1 MPKTSAVPIANT
13 HVNEAPTPT
22 NDLHPLLSVD
32 FVVSV
37 CFAEVDDVVVVVV
50 VVVSVLFVVVV
61 STGFVV
67 SFTFAGISSRLTT
80 VPQTVH
86 FLTFSPVEVYVAS
99 FTVSHSPAV

>member
-37 CFAEVDDVVVVVV
+37 CFAEVDDVV

>member
-50 VVVSVLFVVVV
+50 VSVLFVVVV
-61 STGFVV
+61 PTGFVV

-80 VPQTVH
+80 VPQAVH